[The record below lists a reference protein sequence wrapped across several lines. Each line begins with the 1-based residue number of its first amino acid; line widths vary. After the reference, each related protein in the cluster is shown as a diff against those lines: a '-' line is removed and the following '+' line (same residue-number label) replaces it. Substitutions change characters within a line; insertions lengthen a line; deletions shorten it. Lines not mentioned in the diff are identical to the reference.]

1 MNLTNH
7 LRRGLLVAAAAASV
21 VAAVGGTARADSAAA
36 ATPLSAA
43 AVAAAHAPTPDG
55 AALAA
60 VTAPGAPRAPIAT
73 PRSTAVR
80 LTWAAPSSNGR
91 ATVNKYRVQR
101 ATSAKGPWKTIAK
114 PTVRR
119 YRAGGLKNGTRYY
132 FRVAAHNTAGWSTP
146 SKAVSAVPR
155 TVPTAPLSPTATPG
169 NGTVKLA
176 WAAPS
181 SNGGATINKYAVQRA
196 TSATGPWTT
205 IATPTVRSHT
215 VGGLTNGTRHHFR
228 IRAHNRAGYGP
239 ASTVVSAVPRTVPT
253 APKSPTATPGN
264 GTVKLTWQ
272 HPSSTGGATI
282 DKYAVQWASSA
293 AGPWVHVDDTIG
305 TTYTATGINNGTAN
319 NFRIRAH
326 NAAGWSAPSA
336 VVDTPVFAPGPP
348 SAPLACSASQVGI
361 FGTHSMWLGW
371 QPPLTDGGS
380 AITGYVVE
388 LNGPLSLGVS
398 LPTSPL
404 QYQKDNLTPGNYVV
418 RVATVNLVGKSPWC
432 TDDVVIN

>member
-1 MNLTNH
+1 MNLIKH

-21 VAAVGGTARADSAAA
+21 VGAVAGTAQADNTAAP
-36 ATPLSAA
+36 TPLSAA
-43 AVAAAHAPTPDG
+43 AT
-55 AALAA
+55 AA

-80 LTWAAPSSNGR
+80 LTWAAPSSNGG
-91 ATVNKYRVQR
+91 ATVNKYRVRR
-101 ATSAKGPWKTIAK
+101 ATSAKGPWKTIAT

-119 YRAGGLKNGTRYY
+119 YRATGLRNGKRYY

-146 SKAVSAVPR
+146 SEVVSAAPR
-155 TVPTAPLSPTATPG
+155 TVPTAPRSPTATPG
-169 NGTVKLA
+169 NTAVKLS
-176 WAAPS
+176 WQAPAS
-181 SNGGATINKYAVQRA
+181 KGGATINKYAVQRA
-196 TSATGPWTT
+196 TSAAGPWTT
-205 IATPTVRSHT
+205 IATPTTRSHT
-215 VGGLTNGTRHHFR
+215 VGGLTNGIRHYFR
-228 IRAHNRAGYGP
+228 IRAHNSAGWSTT
-239 ASTVVSAVPRTVPT
+239 STVASAVPRTVPT
-253 APKSPTATPGN
+253 APSSPTATPGN

-272 HPSSTGGATI
+272 PPSSTGGAKI
-282 DKYAVQWASSA
+282 DKYAVQWAPSA
-293 AGPWVHVDDTIG
+293 AGSWVHVDDTIG

-380 AITGYVVE
+380 AITGYVVD
-388 LNGPLSLGVS
+388 LSGPLSLGLW
-398 LPTSPL
+398 LPPSPL
-404 QYQKDNLTPGNYVV
+404 HYQRDNLPPGNYVV
-418 RVATVNLVGKSPWC
+418 RVAAANLVGKSPWC